1 VDAPKLFLMTL
12 SKYRWTGLAIV
23 AVLAVEA
30 AFFTIP
36 TASAE
41 EGASSQASR
50 KAAAR
55 GLFEEGV
62 RLLSEQKWAAAA
74 DRFERARTLQPS
86 PRITYNLTSALTE
99 MGRFVYASELLR
111 ELVNT
116 QQVEPALQDASKA
129 RLGKI
134 QAQIAGLVVMVE
146 GDTTA
151 AEITLDG
158 RVIEMVLLSVPV
170 PVDPGE
176 HRLVVRRAGKEVLT
190 REIRISE
197 GENQK
202 IHLALPA
209 RPIRDDATEPMP
221 AVVPPVK
228 RNDANAI
235 TISDVA
241 DKESSDGNHWLWVGS
256 ATLAVAAGIA
266 LYFVLRPE
274 QTDPVRGEDGMVTFR

>member
-1 VDAPKLFLMTL
+1 LNAPKLFLMTL
-12 SKYRWTGLAIV
+12 SRYRLIGLAAV
-23 AVLAVEA
+23 AVVTVEA
-30 AFFTIP
+30 GFVTIP
-36 TASAE
+36 TAHAE

-86 PRITYNLTSALTE
+86 PRVTYNLSSALTE

-116 QQVEPALQDASKA
+116 QQIEPALQDAAKV
-129 RLGKI
+129 RLNKI

-158 RVIEMVLLSVPV
+158 RVIDMVLLSVPV

-209 RPIRDDATEPMP
+209 RPIRDDVTDPVPVAATPIQTNDPEPI
-221 AVVPPVK
+221 AV
-228 RNDANAI
+228 
-235 TISDVA
+235 SEVA
-241 DKESSDGNHWLWVGS
+241 DKGPGDGNHWLWVGG
-256 ATLAVAAGIA
+256 ATIAVAAGIA
-266 LYFVLRPE
+266 LFFVLRPE
-274 QTDPVRGEDGMVTFR
+274 QVDPVKGEDGMVTFQ

>member
-1 VDAPKLFLMTL
+1 MEGTRCGCVHGGGSWIHLRIDRA
-12 SKYRWTGLAIV
+12 RRR
-23 AVLAVEA
+23 
-30 AFFTIP
+30 
-36 TASAE
+36 
-41 EGASSQASR
+41 GASSQASR
-50 KAAAR
+50 RAAAR

-111 ELVNT
+111 ELVNAREI
-116 QQVEPALQDASKA
+116 EPALQQAAKQ
-129 RLGKI
+129 RLDKI
-134 QAQIAGLVVMVE
+134 QGQIAGLVVMVE

-151 AEITLDG
+151 AEISLDG

-197 GENQK
+197 GRTRRS
-202 IHLALPA
+202 IWRCL
-209 RPIRDDATEPMP
+209 RDQFATMWPH
-221 AVVPPVK
+221 
-228 RNDANAI
+228 R
-235 TISDVA
+235 
-241 DKESSDGNHWLWVGS
+241 
-256 ATLAVAAGIA
+256 
-266 LYFVLRPE
+266 YR
-274 QTDPVRGEDGMVTFR
+274 

>member
-1 VDAPKLFLMTL
+1 MV
-12 SKYRWTGLAIV
+12 AIV
-23 AVLAVEA
+23 
-30 AFFTIP
+30 TIAGVIVTNP
-36 TASAE
+36 TVHAE
-41 EGASSQASR
+41 EAGSSLAGR

-86 PRITYNLTSALTE
+86 PRIAYNLTSALTE

-111 ELVNT
+111 ELVNARDL
-116 QQVEPALQDASKA
+116 EPALQDAAKV

-134 QAQIAGLVVMVE
+134 QAQIAGLVIMVE

-158 RVIEMVLLSVPV
+158 RVIERVLLSVPV

-176 HRLVVRRAGKEVLT
+176 HRLVVRRVGKEVLT

-209 RPIRDDATEPMP
+209 RPIRDDVETTLPV
-221 AVVPPVK
+221 VVPVQS
-228 RNDANAI
+228 NDSNPI
-235 TISDVA
+235 TVSDVA
-241 DKESSDGNHWLWVGS
+241 DKESGGGSQWRWVGG

-274 QTDPVRGEDGMVTFR
+274 QADPVKGEDGMVTFR

>member
-1 VDAPKLFLMTL
+1 MNLAQ
-12 SKYRWTGLAIV
+12 YRWKGLAV
-23 AVLAVEA
+23 AMFLTVA
-30 AFFTIP
+30 AGSICES
-36 TASAE
+36 TARAD

-50 KAAAR
+50 RAAAR

-111 ELVNT
+111 ELVNSREI
-116 QQVEPALQDASKA
+116 EPALQQAAKQ
-129 RLGKI
+129 RLDKI

-209 RPIRDDATEPMP
+209 RPIRDDVTAPVPVTAKPDPSSNAAPVVLSDTPEP
-221 AVVPPVK
+221 
-228 RNDANAI
+228 
-235 TISDVA
+235 
-241 DKESSDGNHWLWVGS
+241 ESQDGTPWYWVGGG
-256 ATLAVAAGIA
+256 TLAVAATIA

-274 QTDPVRGEDGMVTFR
+274 QVEPVKGEDGMVTFK